1 MNVHR
6 NAQKDM
12 KMRKLRIA
20 VFFGGRSSE
29 YSVSLESAYAV
40 LRNLDQNKYE
50 PVPVGIS
57 ERGQWYYYDGDI
69 EQIRQDRWL
78 TEGNCIPAALSPDQ
92 DAHRLLLFE
101 GDRMRTLEIDAAF
114 PVMHGRLG
122 EDGTIQ
128 GMIQMAGIPLVGCG
142 VLASALCMD
151 KDRAHKLAALAGV
164 RTPESLC
171 FGREEMEAA
180 HLSHPD
186 DREHCVRNAFRHRA
200 DSWQQEVLGFAE
212 RAGYPL
218 FVKPVKAGSSYGVT
232 RVSREQELLPA
243 VELAFQYD
251 DQVIVEENIEG
262 FEVGCAVMGN
272 GELTVGEVDEI
283 ELAGGFFDYTEKYTL
298 KTSAIHVPARVDRK
312 TAARIKETA
321 RVLYRTLGCRG
332 FARVDMFLTPEGEV
346 VFNEINTIP
355 GFTEHSR
362 YPGMMKAAGI
372 GFPELL
378 DRVIGL
384 AVEEPGRELKAAG
397 L

>member
-1 MNVHR
+1 MG
-6 NAQKDM
+6 KI
-12 KMRKLRIA
+12 RIA
-20 VFFGGRSSE
+20 VFFGGKSSE

-40 LRNLDQNKYE
+40 LGNLDRDRYE

-57 ERGQWYYYDGDI
+57 ERGQWYYYDGDM
-69 EQIRQDRWL
+69 ELIRRDKWL
-78 TEGNCIPAALSPDQ
+78 EEGNCIPAALSPDQ
-92 DAHRLLLFE
+92 DVHRLLLLQ
-101 GDRMRTLEIDAAF
+101 GDRVRFLEIDVAF

-128 GMIQMAGIPLVGCG
+128 GMIQMAGIPLAGCG

-164 RTPESLC
+164 RTPRSLC
-171 FGREEMEAA
+171 ISRGEE
-180 HLSHPD
+180 
-186 DREHCVRNAFRHRA
+186 VTAFA
-200 DSWQQEVLGFAE
+200 KSIGF
-212 RAGYPL
+212 PL

-232 RVSREQELLPA
+232 KVSRQQDLLPA
-243 VELAFQYD
+243 VELAFRYD

-262 FEVGCAVMGN
+262 FEVGCAVLGN
-272 GELTVGEVDEI
+272 RELTVGEVDEI

-298 KTSAIHVPARVDRK
+298 QTAAIHVPARVDQV

-321 RVLYRTLGCRG
+321 RVLYRALGCSG

-372 GFPELL
+372 GFPRLL
-378 DRVIGL
+378 DRIISL
-384 AVEEPGRELKAAG
+384 ALEEPEQELKAAG
-397 L
+397 VEKWQDSKSFQARGIEHGKVCTGSKKDI